1 MDKAPQHDSRTS
13 REGRW
18 LMIIAVLLV
27 VSSLGGTVWVF
38 LNKENHARKAG
49 RQLPP
54 SAQTASP
61 PAAQAAPPA
70 AK

>member
-1 MDKAPQHDSRTS
+1 
-13 REGRW
+13 
-18 LMIIAVLLV
+18 MIIAVLLV

-38 LNKENHARKAG
+38 LNKVNHARKAG

>member
-1 MDKAPQHDSRTS
+1 MEKNDAGKAQVS

-18 LMIIAVLLV
+18 LMIIAVVLV

-38 LNKENHARKAG
+38 LNKDNNARKQG

-54 SAQTASP
+54 SAQPSAPVPVPTSP
-61 PAAQAAPPA
+61 PALR
-70 AK
+70 